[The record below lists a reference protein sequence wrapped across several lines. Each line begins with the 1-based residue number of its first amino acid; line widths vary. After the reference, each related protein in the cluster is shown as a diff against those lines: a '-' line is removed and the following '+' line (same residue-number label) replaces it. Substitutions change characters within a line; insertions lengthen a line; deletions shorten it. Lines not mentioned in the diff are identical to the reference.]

1 LRANSAPWLR
11 GLALVTLSMQ
21 AILLFYLP
29 NGRYALLAWLLV
41 FIVVLIE
48 IRSLVTSKFVS
59 DNRLFKR
66 SKDVPLEAQTVPP

>member
-1 LRANSAPWLR
+1 
-11 GLALVTLSMQ
+11 MQ

-41 FIVVLIE
+41 FIIVLIE

-66 SKDVPLEAQTVPP
+66 SKNVTLETQPVPP